1 MPSLFKYKEDPPSA
15 GSLSFGTGNK
25 MGRTLLPNEDGN
37 TIDVVK
43 KFPWTLTPY
52 NSPAR
57 LETPYIKLREFYML
71 DSSIN
76 QLLKSYNLETID
88 TTIAGRDFASD
99 ALGTLTD
106 LGFMS
111 RLNSQTR
118 LYDGMYDHINPT
130 GFEYVLPYFQSGQT
144 NINTWTHKS
153 VYESIVYY
161 QQKLA
166 AFAGVEI
173 LDEYD
178 FDGYFRAGEIIKM
191 FGAYYKEVLQS
202 GLNVTTGEGTPWD
215 WATLTAAVASRFAAS
230 KVPLGNVI
238 LNFYEKVAPMV
249 LTAARAFELVNIALN
264 TSMGAAGGG
273 DPVIDK
279 PLLWTTSQPRNFVVS
294 FPLFNTDIFGD
305 VNAEKTLIRNWE
317 LCYLLT
323 YQNLYNKKNLY
334 KGLPPVFYEIT
345 VPGIHYT
352 KAGYVNDLKILNLG
366 NTRLVELPIGSAGEK
381 RPVNMPDAYLV
392 TMSLI
397 DFFMP
402 SKNFLDTINL
412 EKNPAARNRVTASYD
427 RDTATPPS
435 PPIPWDQIPGAFSPF
450 LPGAPG
456 SFGFTPQGDTTVPPI
471 PGLTP
476 PGGTPGFNQTGG
488 GGSGDIPLPIGPG
501 STD

>member
-88 TTIAGRDFASD
+88 TTIAGGDFASD
-99 ALGTLTD
+99 ALGTLTN

-130 GFEYVLPYFQSGQT
+130 GFEYILPYFQSGQT

-166 AFAGVEI
+166 AFAGVKI
-173 LDEYD
+173 LEEYD
-178 FDGYFRAGEIIKM
+178 FDGYFDLGNGIRIA
-191 FGAYYKEVLQS
+191 GAYYNEVLQS
-202 GLNVTTGEGTPWD
+202 GLNITTGEFTGAD
-215 WATLTAAVASRFAAS
+215 WATLAGAAVNRAVAGSLIPGAEKFI
-230 KVPLGNVI
+230 NI
-238 LNFYEKVAPMV
+238 YEKIAPQV
-249 LTAARAFELVNIALN
+249 LAARRAFELVDIALN
-264 TSMGAAGGG
+264 TSMGGAGGG

-366 NTRLVELPIGSAGEK
+366 NTRLIELPIGSEGEK
-381 RPVNMPDAYLV
+381 QPVNMPDAYIV

-427 RDTATPPS
+427 RGTATPPS
-435 PPIPWDQIPGAFSPF
+435 PPIPWDQIPGLFDTP
-450 LPGAPG
+450 P
-456 SFGFTPQGDTTVPPI
+456 GFTPQGDTTAPPI
-471 PGLTP
+471 PGGG
-476 PGGTPGFNQTGG
+476 GGTPGFDQTGG
-488 GGSGDIPLPIGPG
+488 SGGIPFPIGPG